1 MLVLVIL
8 RTNTSVLFVF
18 NVRLHII
25 PGVTRII
32 FNKSGSEG
40 LKNSK
45 TFWLASALVEAGAG
59 QDSGSCMPPRLRN
72 AVQHFQ
78 SN

>member
-1 MLVLVIL
+1 MLLG
-8 RTNTSVLFVF
+8 LFLINQV
-18 NVRLHII
+18 
-25 PGVTRII
+25 
-32 FNKSGSEG
+32 SES

-59 QDSGSCMPPRLRN
+59 KGSGSCMSPRLRN

>member
-25 PGVTRII
+25 PGVT
-32 FNKSGSEG
+32 
-40 LKNSK
+40 
-45 TFWLASALVEAGAG
+45 LVEAGAG
-59 QDSGSCMPPRLRN
+59 LDSGSCMPPRLRN